1 MIDIKLS
8 SVELTGFDEGQLAPT
23 RGLRYRGH
31 RRLGSHEG
39 GRTKRKLEKDCQT
52 QDYAQLRFG
61 CPERSHPYIRITAIP
76 PLRPLDSS
84 SVKFTA
90 LELDLYCGAELLPHG
105 PFQLRGGRRELTRE

>member
-39 GRTKRKLEKDCQT
+39 GRTKRNLEKIAKRKIT
-52 QDYAQLRFG
+52 LSSALAALSGVSLTYGLRRFHLYG
-61 CPERSHPYIRITAIP
+61 PSIR
-76 PLRPLDSS
+76 LR
-84 SVKFTA
+84 
-90 LELDLYCGAELLPHG
+90 
-105 PFQLRGGRRELTRE
+105 